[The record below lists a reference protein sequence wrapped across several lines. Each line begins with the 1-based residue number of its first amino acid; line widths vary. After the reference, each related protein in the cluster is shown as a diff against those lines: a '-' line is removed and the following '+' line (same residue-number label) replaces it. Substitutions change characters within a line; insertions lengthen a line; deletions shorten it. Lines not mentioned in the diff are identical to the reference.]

1 MTAFKRCFTNDFM
14 SKQTN
19 PSLSRQGPIKP
30 TKKTLTAKEVK
41 SDKLSKS
48 LSKKA
53 SKTIAKKP
61 SRRLELSKE
70 VLLSMHEH
78 MVTARVLEE
87 RLIKL
92 YRTGDAFFW
101 IGGTGEEAFGVPLG
115 MLTHRGQGPEFDYLH
130 LHYRGTP
137 TMIALGMP
145 MIDSIRL
152 QMNRATDPSTGG
164 RNFCNHYCFSKWNVV
179 PVGSPIEVQYGM
191 AIGTGVVQR
200 RLNQQGKKGI
210 TIVTGGDAGSAEG
223 DFASCLIWAS
233 RPGQELPM
241 LITVQNNRVGIS
253 TDYGSQHGEKFVSD
267 RGRAFG
273 IRTAVVN
280 GNDAIE
286 TYLALQAEMAYI
298 RKTGKPVL
306 MEFMVSRLY
315 GHSSATGANR
325 EKGEDCIESLE
336 RKMIDA
342 GMITSERCQEMYKS
356 LDDESKR
363 ISDEVRKEA
372 VPAAES
378 IWDHVYAGSE
388 NADWRKF

>member
-1 MTAFKRCFTNDFM
+1 M
-14 SKQTN
+14 SKTTN
-19 PSLSRQGPIKP
+19 SSLSRQGRIKP
-30 TKKTLTAKEVK
+30 NKKTILAKAV
-41 SDKLSKS
+41 KLSSKTS
-48 LSKKA
+48 SKKA
-53 SKTIAKKP
+53 MARK
-61 SRRLELSKE
+61 LELPKE
-70 VLLSMHEH
+70 ILLAMHEH

-92 YRTGDAFFW
+92 YRTGDAYFW
-101 IGGTGEEAFGVPLG
+101 IGGAGEEAFGVPLG
-115 MLTHRGQGPEFDYLH
+115 MLTHKGHGPEYDYLH

-137 TMIALGMP
+137 TLVALGMP

-152 QMNRATDPSTGG
+152 QMNRSTDPSTGG
-164 RNFCNHYCFSKWNVV
+164 RNFCNHYCFPEFNVV

-191 AIGTGVVQR
+191 AIGTGIVQR

-223 DFASCLIWAS
+223 DFASCLIWSS

-253 TDYGSQHGEKFVSD
+253 TDYGSQHGEKYVSD

-325 EKGEDCIESLE
+325 EKGNDCIELLE

-342 GMITSERCQEMYKS
+342 KIITSQKCKEIYVS
-356 LDDESKR
+356 LDEESRR
-363 ISDEVRKEA
+363 IAEEVRKEP
-372 VPAAES
+372 VPQAES
-378 IWDHVYAGSE
+378 IWDHIYAGNE
-388 NADWRKF
+388 NADWKKF